1 MLIQML
7 EHYDT
12 FQEALEKDEEF
23 KTNLIEKVEAIQ
35 ECLGEA
41 LVEGRAEFKMEMSD
55 LSPETMTQL
64 VDVLVQEG
72 VLQGDV

>member
-1 MLIQML
+1 M
-7 EHYDT
+7 
-12 FQEALEKDEEF
+12 
-23 KTNLIEKVEAIQ
+23 
-35 ECLGEA
+35 GEA